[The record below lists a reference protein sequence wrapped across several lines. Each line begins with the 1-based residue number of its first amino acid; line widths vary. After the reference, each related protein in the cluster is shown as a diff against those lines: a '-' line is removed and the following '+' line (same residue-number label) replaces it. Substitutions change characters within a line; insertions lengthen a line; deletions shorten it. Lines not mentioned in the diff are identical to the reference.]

1 MTLSSSC
8 IQRLADDMMEPYR
21 PFVDQYVFGNPD
33 VFAGEAGSLTKE
45 MRRGL
50 LSALTCDVRAGGV
63 RRPLS
68 IALAFSTASLAK
80 YYLDKAEA
88 LVLPEF
94 SE

>member
-80 YYLDKAEA
+80 YYLGKAEA